1 MGLLQSIRGDIQA
14 AKDRDP
20 AATST
25 LEVIFTYPGF
35 HARQLHRLAHT
46 LHNGGLRLPARL
58 ISHLGRAVTGIEIH
72 PGARIGERFFI
83 DHGMGVVIGETTVIG
98 DNCHLYQGVTMG
110 GTSTKRAKRHP
121 TLGKGVVVGAGAKV
135 IGAVTIG
142 DGAKI
147 GAGSVVV
154 TNVPPNATVVGVPGH
169 IVAYVDPGDE
179 TILKLPDPEWDVIQR
194 LETRVAE
201 LEQRIARAGGRE
213 EERALVRGGRV
224 RREAVQHPE
233 PPPGG
238 VRPRRG
244 RGEDVRLR
252 AEPLRPLPRRPRHEL
267 HHLRCPPPLPG
278 VPRPQGPPRPE
289 LHRYRGQ
296 HHQPRPRRRPHH
308 RRDGGGAHPEVLRRT
323 WRRSTS

>member
-1 MGLLQSIRGDIQA
+1 MGLLQSIKGDIQA

-25 LEVIFTYPGF
+25 LEVVFTYPGF
-35 HARQLHRLAHT
+35 HARQLHRLAHGM
-46 LHNGGLRLPARL
+46 HRRGLRLPARL

-83 DHGMGVVIGETTVIG
+83 DHGMGVVIGETSVIG
-98 DNCHLYQGVTMG
+98 ENCHLFQGVTLG

-169 IVAYVDPGDE
+169 IVAYADPGDE
-179 TILKLPDPEWDVIQR
+179 TVLRLPDPEWDVIQR
-194 LETRVAE
+194 LEARVAE
-201 LEQRIARAGGRE
+201 LEQRIAELESGSRNVPSSVE
-213 EERALVRGGRV
+213 EE
-224 RREAVQHPE
+224 
-233 PPPGG
+233 
-238 VRPRRG
+238 
-244 RGEDVRLR
+244 
-252 AEPLRPLPRRPRHEL
+252 
-267 HHLRCPPPLPG
+267 
-278 VPRPQGPPRPE
+278 
-289 LHRYRGQ
+289 
-296 HHQPRPRRRPHH
+296 
-308 RRDGGGAHPEVLRRT
+308 
-323 WRRSTS
+323 